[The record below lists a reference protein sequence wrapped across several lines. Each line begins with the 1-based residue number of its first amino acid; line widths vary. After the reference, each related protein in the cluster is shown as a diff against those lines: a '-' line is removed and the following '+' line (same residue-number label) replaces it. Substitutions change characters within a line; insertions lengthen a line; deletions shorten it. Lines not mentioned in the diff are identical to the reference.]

1 LFIISIP
8 FWVEIQRHSPEDK
21 HMSAPTLNLLQSVPY
36 FSDLGE
42 RVLEDIAQALTPRT
56 YTQGQIIQI
65 EGQRTQGL
73 YLIESGWVKAI
84 KISPEGKEQ
93 ILNILGPGEI
103 FNTISVFNAGRAP
116 ATIEALEETVTW
128 SLPREL
134 FLALIE
140 RHPPLSRAV
149 IHILADRAQH
159 LLGLVEDLSLR
170 SVESR
175 LAHKLLEEAE
185 EDTIHRKRWATQ
197 TEIAAHLGT
206 VTDVLNRALRHMVE
220 EELIEVSREQIRIL
234 DPQALKKR
242 ALLE

>member
-1 LFIISIP
+1 
-8 FWVEIQRHSPEDK
+8 
-21 HMSAPTLNLLQSVPY
+21 MSATTLNLLQSVPY

-42 RVLEDIAQALTPRT
+42 RVLEDIAQSLTPRS
-56 YTQGQIIQI
+56 YSQGQIIQI
-65 EGQRTQGL
+65 EGQRAQGM

-84 KISPEGKEQ
+84 KINPEGKEQ
-93 ILNILGPGEI
+93 ILNILGPGEV
-103 FNTISVFNAGRAP
+103 FNTISVFNAGQAP
-116 ATIEALEETVTW
+116 ATIEALEETTTW
-128 SLPREL
+128 SLPKDM

-149 IHILADRAQH
+149 IHILADRIQH
-159 LLGLVEDLSLR
+159 LLELVEDLSLR
-170 SVESR
+170 TVESR

-185 EDTIHRKRWATQ
+185 EDTVYRKRWATQ
-197 TEIAAHLGT
+197 TEMAAHMGT

-242 ALLE
+242 ARLE

>member
-1 LFIISIP
+1 MDTAIP
-8 FWVEIQRHSPEDK
+8 D
-21 HMSAPTLNLLQSVPY
+21 LLQSVSY
-36 FSDLGE
+36 FSELD
-42 RVLEDIAQALTPRT
+42 RTIIDNIVQALTPRT

-65 EGQRTQGL
+65 EGQRAQGM

-84 KISPEGKEQ
+84 KINPDGKEQ
-93 ILNILGPGEI
+93 ILNILGPGEV

-116 ATIEALEETVTW
+116 ATIEALEETTTW

-140 RHPPLSRAV
+140 RHPPLSQAV
-149 IHILADRAQH
+149 LHILADRAQH

-197 TEIAAHLGT
+197 TEMAAHMGT

>member
-1 LFIISIP
+1 MDIISIP
-8 FWVEIQRHSPEDK
+8 LSVDIQRHSPEDK

-42 RVLEDIAQALTPRT
+42 QVLEDIARALTPRS
-56 YTQGQIIQI
+56 YTHGQIIQI

-103 FNTISVFNAGRAP
+103 FNTISVFNAGQAP

-128 SLPREL
+128 SLPQDT
-134 FLALIE
+134 FLSLID
-140 RHPPLSRAV
+140 RYPPLSRAV

-170 SVESR
+170 TVESR

-185 EDTIHRKRWATQ
+185 EDIVYRKRWATQ
-197 TEIAAHLGT
+197 TEMAAHMGT
-206 VTDVLNRALRHMVE
+206 VTDVLNRALRNMVE
-220 EELIEVSREQIRIL
+220 EELIQVSREQIRIL
-234 DPQALKKR
+234 DPPALKKR
-242 ALLE
+242 ALVE